1 MKVNQLKTIIKQAVK
16 EAIQEEMKDILLEAI
31 KTPKTSIQENTPVQQ
46 KPIGK
51 KSKKEIRENYMSVL
65 NGMMPGANGTLNAT
79 SADVP
84 LQVNGPVDTTSANG
98 TLPAGNVSMDQIMGL
113 INNKGLLW
121 HLEQEEYILMI
132 QDLG

>member
-31 KTPKTSIQENTPVQQ
+31 KTPKTQIQENTPVKQ
-46 KPIGK
+46 KPLDK

-65 NGMMPGANGTLNAT
+65 NGMMPGANGTLSAT

-84 LQVNGPVDTTSANG
+84 MQVNGPVDTTSANG
-98 TLPAGNVSMDQIMGL
+98 SLPEGNVSMNQIMGL
-113 INNKGLLW
+113 MNSK
-121 HLEQEEYILMI
+121 
-132 QDLG
+132 